1 MDSDEY
7 GGWQEPPRGRRES
20 ARYDPEAEYERALR
34 ERAAGRD
41 VSDRT
46 ADQAWPADSGPYPA
60 ADPYRSES
68 GYQAGVWPGEPDP
81 YGRSDPRRAATD
93 PHGSLTDPHGS
104 LTDPRASRT
113 DPGGSLPD
121 LRAAG
126 YDPQG
131 AGYPRSDPRSADH
144 DPRGADYDPRG
155 AGYGPRDAGYD
166 ARGADY
172 GSRDAGYDPRD
183 ARLDP
188 RGAAY
193 DPQDARLDPRG
204 AAYDPQDARLDPR
217 GAGYYNEPS
226 YAPRDDYAAPPGP
239 AGYGQD
245 AYGPSYDTPTHP
257 GQAGY
262 GSRGRYDGRELYGD
276 PTPPVEPDTFGGRDA
291 YRPQAGYGAGGYEA
305 DDGYRQGSEPV
316 QPDYDSYGRPA
327 RSGPMPAYGGA
338 DAYDH
343 VEGGQGWQAQGG
355 STSASGG
362 RGGEYGRPSSRRE
375 RRASAYRQED
385 VGHDGPPG
393 GSRMSGADMDADD
406 DRHDGFFSGYGG
418 TNDDHDG
425 GGGGGR
431 GPRRKRGSSRAAG
444 MIALIVV
451 VVLLCGAGGV
461 AYHFYS
467 KYKSSHA
474 SYTGN
479 GYGSVTVTVPAGATA
494 VSLAPA
500 LVAKGVIAS
509 SDTFVSYVDTSS
521 DPTGLQPGEF
531 RLHEHMGNAQAWAML
546 LNPKSSLDSSVTIP
560 DGLPA
565 KQILKL
571 LANKSGIPLSKFQ
584 AAIKDTGALGLP
596 SWAKGSPEGF
606 LYPDTY
612 DIVPGSTTA
621 LQILQDAVQQF
632 NKQASQLNLATAAH
646 KAEFT
651 ELQVIT
657 EASLLEGEV
666 GPKYYKDVART
677 LDNRLAIRMPLQLDS
692 TVSYATGDY
701 SYNLSTAQLHF
712 PSPYNTFLHTDL
724 PPGPINSPDAE
735 AIQAVLHPAPTSDN
749 WIYFCT
755 VNKAGLT
762 NFTTSYSTFQQW
774 QIEAQHNGV

>member
-7 GGWQEPPRGRRES
+7 GGWQEPPRGRREP

-41 VSDRT
+41 AGDWT
-46 ADQAWPADSGPYPA
+46 ADQAWPADPATYPA
-60 ADPYRSES
+60 ADPYRSEN
-68 GYQAGVWPGEPDP
+68 GYQASDWPSEPDP
-81 YGRSDPRRAATD
+81 YGRTDPRA
-93 PHGSLTDPHGS
+93 S
-104 LTDPRASRT
+104 LTDPRASMT
-113 DPGGSLPD
+113 DPRASMTDPRASMTD
-121 LRAAG
+121 PRASMTDPRASMTDPRAAG
-126 YDPQG
+126 YDQQSV
-131 AGYPRSDPRSADH
+131 GYASTDPRRADR
-144 DPRGADYDPRG
+144 DPRA
-155 AGYGPRDAGYD
+155 AGRAPQDAS
-166 ARGADY
+166 Y
-172 GSRDAGYDPRD
+172 GSRDAGYGPGDAAYDPRD
-183 ARLDP
+183 AAYGSRAAGYGPGDAAYDPRDGRLDP
-188 RGAAY
+188 RGT
-193 DPQDARLDPRG
+193 
-204 AAYDPQDARLDPR
+204 
-217 GAGYYNEPS
+217 GYYDEPP
-226 YAPRDDYAAPPGP
+226 YAGRGEYAAPPAPRDP
-239 AGYGQD
+239 AGYGQGG
-245 AYGPSYDTPTHP
+245 YGPSYDTPSHP
-257 GQAGY
+257 DQAGY
-262 GSRGRYDGRELYGD
+262 GSRGGYDGREPYVD
-276 PTPPVEPDTFGGRDA
+276 PASPVEPDTFGGRDG

-305 DDGYRQGSEPV
+305 DDRYRQVPEPV

-327 RSGPMPAYGGA
+327 RSGPMPAYDGD

-343 VEGGQGWQAQGG
+343 VEGDQGWQAQGG
-355 STSASGG
+355 RTSATGG
-362 RGGEYGRPSSRRE
+362 RGGEYGRPSGRPG
-375 RRASAYRQED
+375 RRAPAYQQED

-406 DRHDGFFSGYGG
+406 GRHDGFFSGYGG

-425 GGGGGR
+425 GGSGGR
-431 GPRRKRGSSRAAG
+431 GPRRKRGRGRAAG
-444 MIALIVV
+444 MIALVVV

-494 VSLAPA
+494 VSLAPE

-521 DPTGLQPGEF
+521 NPTGLQPGEF

-560 DGLPA
+560 DGLPV
-565 KQILKL
+565 KQILPL
-571 LANKSGIPLSKFQ
+571 LAKKSGIPLSKFQ
-584 AAIKDTGALGLP
+584 AAIKDTSALGLP
-596 SWAKGSPEGF
+596 SWAKGNPEGF

-621 LQILQDAVQQF
+621 LQILQEAVQQF
-632 NKQASQLNLATAAH
+632 NKEAGQLNLASAAH
-646 KAEFT
+646 TAEFT

-677 LDNRLAIRMPLQLDS
+677 LDNRLAIKMPLQLDS

-701 SYNLSTAQLHF
+701 TYNLSTAQLHF

-735 AIQAVLHPAPTSDN
+735 AIQAVLHPAPSSDN